1 MELDQ
6 YQLMYC
12 QERAHWWYAGMR
24 CISEKLL
31 ERFPPR
37 SSAGDAQQWEILD
50 AGCGTGG
57 MTKVL
62 GSRGRVTGID
72 FSSEALRLAKLR
84 RLPGLV
90 RASVGELPFEAGRF
104 DLVTCFDVLYHL
116 NVDDDVAALSEL
128 RRVLRPGGV
137 LHVRLPA
144 YDWIRGAHDAA
155 VHTRHRYSRREL
167 REKLASAGFE
177 VAHTSYA
184 NSLLFPLA
192 PAKRLLERGN
202 GVGRVADLWQPPRS
216 LNRMLAD
223 LLAAEAP
230 VITSV
235 GLPWGL
241 SIHAVAHRPFL
252 DSP

>member
-1 MELDQ
+1 MEREQ
-6 YQLMYC
+6 YELMFA
-12 QERAHWWYAGMR
+12 QEERHWWYVGMR
-24 CISEKLL
+24 RISTALL
-31 ERFPPR
+31 ERYPPLVDGQDR
-37 SSAGDAQQWEILD
+37 RPLEILD
-50 AGCGTGG
+50 AGCGSGG
-57 MTKVL
+57 TTSYL
-62 GSRGRVTGID
+62 SRFGRVTGVD
-72 FSSEALRLAKLR
+72 LAPEALVLARKRCLDRLAR
-84 RLPGLV
+84 S
-90 RASVGELPFEAGRF
+90 SVGALPFRDGSF
-104 DLVTCFDVLYHL
+104 DVVTSFDVLYHL

-177 VAHTSYA
+177 VAHTSSA